1 MLRIDPFQFGLV
13 GSPAAELAD
22 DLPEPFR
29 ESSLAHPEVDEG
41 LLLRGAAEWCPGP
54 GEVEDVVDLFA
65 RSRLPGAVSFG
76 FSSSIAPPTV
86 TPDVH
91 LELIRFLRRHG

>member
-1 MLRIDPFQFGLV
+1 MLRIGLV
-13 GSPAAELAD
+13 GSPAAELTD
-22 DLPEPFR
+22 DLPEPFG
-29 ESSLAHPEVDEG
+29 ESSWAHPEVDEG
-41 LLLRGAAEWCPGP
+41 LLLRATAEWRPGP
-54 GEVEDVVDLFA
+54 SEVEDVVDLFA
-65 RSRLPGAVSFG
+65 RSRPPDAVSFG